1 MEFLQSGYNVM
12 QYGTRDEKEIEEIVL
27 LYCAKGKLDLKHIDI
42 YLIK

>member
-12 QYGTRDEKEIEEIVL
+12 QYGTRDEKEIEEIL
-27 LYCAKGKLDLKHIDI
+27 LCAKGKLDLKHIDI